1 MRLTIDTTTDSKDD
15 LRRVIRFLQLFVNGR
30 EFRSDLPKLDD
41 AGALDTQ
48 AQAAAASSSAALGQF
63 FDTINNTSTSAPAPK
78 PETTKPEQEFK
89 IDFF

>member
-30 EFRSDLPKLDD
+30 EFRADLPKLDEINTT
-41 AGALDTQ
+41 ADTSV
-48 AQAAAASSSAALGQF
+48 ATASSSAALGQF
-63 FDTINNTSTSAPAPK
+63 FDTINSTSMSAPTPK
-78 PETTKPEQEFK
+78 PETPKPEQEFK